1 MLLYIHVQFAEEEF
15 RMKTKQGHIEQCE
28 YIDQP
33 GISDSERAHYSTVYG
48 INRTSILFP
57 DFDVTQQLPQDLMH
71 VLLEGIFPLHMEQ
84 LLDYVVQTLSVV
96 TLADINSRLMTFPYA
111 YFEEKPA
118 PLNGLELE
126 GNKSGSSFCIS
137 NWQSIHLL
145 TINFVDYELYWFLI
159 FLVSYS

>member
-1 MLLYIHVQFAEEEF
+1 M
-15 RMKTKQGHIEQCE
+15 RTKQGHIEQCE

-33 GISDSERAHYSTVYG
+33 GISDSEPVHYSKVYG
-48 INRTSILFP
+48 INRTSILCDLP

-71 VLLEGIFPLHMEQ
+71 VLLEGIFPPHMEQ

-96 TLADINSRLMTFPYA
+96 TLADINSRLMTFPYV

-126 GNKSGSSFCIS
+126 GSQSGSSFCIG
-137 NWQSIHLL
+137 N
-145 TINFVDYELYWFLI
+145 
-159 FLVSYS
+159 